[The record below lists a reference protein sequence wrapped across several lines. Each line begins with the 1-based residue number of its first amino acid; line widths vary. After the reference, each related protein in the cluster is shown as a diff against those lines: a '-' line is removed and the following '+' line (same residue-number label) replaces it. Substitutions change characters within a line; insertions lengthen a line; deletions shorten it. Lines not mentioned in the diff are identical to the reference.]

1 MTASIWT
8 GKKVSLICSI
18 IVIVAIG
25 SYGLYEWL
33 ARDLITVSTIVYLF
47 LGIGFLF
54 QSLTWGDMHGKHEG
68 EKDELEKHITL
79 KSSKI
84 SYFVLL
90 GLMIVVLMA
99 SEGVVGMNEIQNI
112 PLILVIGLAFVTLPI
127 TEFLVSRKYQ

>member
-1 MTASIWT
+1 MTFSIWR

-18 IVIVAIG
+18 IVIAAIG
-25 SYGLYEWL
+25 GYGLYEWY
-33 ARDLITVSTIVYLF
+33 AKDLITVSTIVYLF

-54 QSLTWGDMHGKHEG
+54 QSLTWGDMHGKYEG

-90 GLMIVVLMA
+90 GLMVTVLMI
-99 SEGVVGMNEIQNI
+99 SEGVVRMNEIQNI
-112 PLILVIGLAFVTLPI
+112 PLIVVIGLAFVILPM
-127 TEFLVSRKYQ
+127 TEFLVSRKYR